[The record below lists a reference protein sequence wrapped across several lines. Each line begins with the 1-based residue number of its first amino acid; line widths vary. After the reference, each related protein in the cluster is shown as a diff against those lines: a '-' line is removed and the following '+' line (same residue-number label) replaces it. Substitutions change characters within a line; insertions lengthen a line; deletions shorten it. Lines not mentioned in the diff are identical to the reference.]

1 MRLLRIGMILA
12 LATAGY
18 ADIITLKS
26 GRVINGTYLGGS
38 PREVKVQEGDQVETV
53 EVTQIAKIEFGNG
66 TQAPAP
72 NPDRPVLRRAPSS
85 DGSDDSRP
93 TLRRA
98 PGSDSGDDAPP
109 TLRRDTSSA
118 STSDSRPTLRRDTSS
133 DDDSAP
139 TLRRT
144 SSDAPQILRPDA
156 SEPSAAST
164 AASVSQQRSPV
175 EIPAGTNI
183 VVRMIDGVD
192 SDRDTVGTTFHA
204 SIDQALTVG
213 GETIIPRGADAVVKL
228 VDNKE
233 AGKLTGRAEMTL
245 SLVSIQYEGKK
256 IDANTQTITKESD
269 ARGKSTAKK
278 AGVGAVAGAVLGGV
292 LGGGK
297 GAAVGAAAGAGA
309 GATVEA
315 VSSGPHVK
323 VPSETRLTF
332 ILDNPITI

>member
-1 MRLLRIGMILA
+1 MRLLRIGIILA

-38 PREVKVQEGDQVETV
+38 PREVKVQVADQIETLD
-53 EVTQIAKIEFGNG
+53 VTQIVKIEFGNG
-66 TQAPAP
+66 SQAPAAP
-72 NPDRPVLRRAPSS
+72 VDRPVLRRAP
-85 DGSDDSRP
+85 
-93 TLRRA
+93 T
-98 PGSDSGDDAPP
+98 SDSGDDSRP

-118 STSDSRPTLRRDTSS
+118 STDDSRPTLRRDTAPP
-133 DDDSAP
+133 DDQAP
-139 TLRRT
+139 VLRH
-144 SSDAPQILRPDA
+144 SGDAPQILRPDA
-156 SEPSAAST
+156 AEPSAAST
-164 AASVSQQRSPV
+164 AASVSQRAPV

-192 SDRDTVGTTFHA
+192 SDRDTVGKTFQA
-204 SIDQALTVG
+204 SIDQPITMGGDTV
-213 GETIIPRGADAVVKL
+213 IPRGADVVIKL

-233 AGKLTGRAEMTL
+233 AGKLTGRAELTL
-245 SLVSIQYEGKK
+245 SLVSIKYEGRMV
-256 IDANTQTITKESD
+256 DVNTQSITRESD

-297 GAAVGAAAGAGA
+297 GAAVGAAAGGAAGA
-309 GATVEA
+309 GVEA